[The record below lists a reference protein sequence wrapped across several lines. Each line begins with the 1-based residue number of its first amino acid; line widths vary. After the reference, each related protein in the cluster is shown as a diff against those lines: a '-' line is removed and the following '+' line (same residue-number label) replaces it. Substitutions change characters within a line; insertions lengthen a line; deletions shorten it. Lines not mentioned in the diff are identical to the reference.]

1 MSILTGQEIIKGNF
15 DEEEKNK
22 IREAYNNVK
31 SLIKMK
37 KAFYEMSL
45 KDYKNIISKIDKK
58 IEKGNLREEEFE
70 LLKKARRT
78 IFIIISP
85 PNRFLHIDSA
95 FLDSILKDGKW
106 VILDGIEMPP
116 FQIIR
121 KNSQS
126 LRRKS

>member
-1 MSILTGQEIIKGNF
+1 MNSNTGMSILTGQEIIKGNF

-106 VILDGIEMPP
+106 V
-116 FQIIR
+116 F
-121 KNSQS
+121 
-126 LRRKS
+126 